1 MILNLKLQINFGAW
15 DLKFGERTMAD
26 LNQLQKEINI
36 QFKDR
41 NLLQSSLT
49 HRSYLN
55 ENRSWP
61 LPHNERLEF
70 LGDAVL
76 ELITTEYLYRNFP
89 NPEGELTNLRSA
101 LVNYKMLAEIAASIH
116 LDKYIMLSKGEAKDL
131 GRARQVILANAI
143 EALIGAIYLDQGFQV
158 SVEFVHKFVIGQ
170 LAAIVSGGKV
180 LDPKSKFQELTQEK
194 LGVTP
199 HYKVLA
205 EWGPDHNK
213 QFEVGVFVQERQV
226 AKGQGSSKQEAE
238 ISAAENGLKVW
249 DEK

>member
-1 MILNLKLQINFGAW
+1 MGTNYGFVIRLNSYFVEVQDF
-15 DLKFGERTMAD
+15 MD
-26 LNQLQKEINI
+26 LNQLEQKIKI

-55 ENRSWP
+55 ENRRWP
-61 LPHNERLEF
+61 NPHNERLEF

-76 ELITTEYLYRNFP
+76 ELITTEYLYSNFP

-101 LVNYKMLAEIAASIH
+101 LVNYKMLSEIASE
-116 LDKYIMLSKGEAKDL
+116 LGLEEYILLSKGEAKDT

-143 EALIGAIYLDQGFQV
+143 EALIGAIYLDSGFEV
-158 SVEFVHKFVIGQ
+158 ARVFINEFVINH
-170 LAAIVSGGKV
+170 LNMIVSAGNI

-213 QFEVGVFVQERQV
+213 NFEVGVFVADRQI
-226 AKGQGSSKQEAE
+226 AKGVGSSKQEAE
-238 ISAAENGLKVW
+238 IAAAENGLKVS
-249 DEK
+249 DL

>member
-1 MILNLKLQINFGAW
+1 MDLENLENKI
-15 DLKFGERTMAD
+15 K
-26 LNQLQKEINI
+26 I

-41 NLLQSSLT
+41 SLLQSAMT

-55 ENRSWP
+55 ENRKWP

-76 ELITTEYLYRNFP
+76 ELITTEYLFKHFP

-101 LVNYKMLAEIAASIH
+101 LVNYKMLSVVASELE
-116 LDKYIMLSKGEAKDL
+116 LDGFILLSKGEAKDT
-131 GRARQVILANAI
+131 GRARQVILANTI
-143 EALIGAIYLDQGFQV
+143 EALIGAIYLDGGFDAAKQ
-158 SVEFVHKFVIGQ
+158 FVDANVINR
-170 LAAIVSGGKV
+170 LADIVKEGKV

-213 QFEVGVFVQERQV
+213 NFEVGVFVGERQIASGV
-226 AKGQGSSKQEAE
+226 GSSKQEAE
-238 ISAAENGLKVW
+238 IAAAENGLKTG
-249 DEK
+249 EL

>member
-1 MILNLKLQINFGAW
+1 MDLSQLEQKIKLQ
-15 DLKFGERTMAD
+15 
-26 LNQLQKEINI
+26 
-36 QFKDR
+36 FKYR
-41 NLLQSSLT
+41 NLLQSAMT

-55 ENRSWP
+55 ENRRWP
-61 LPHNERLEF
+61 LAHNERLEF

-101 LVNYKMLAEIAASIH
+101 LVNYKMLSEISSELGLEEFI
-116 LDKYIMLSKGEAKDL
+116 LLSRGESKDM
-131 GRARQVILANAI
+131 GRARQVILANTF
-143 EALIGAIYLDQGFQV
+143 EALIGAIYLDGGYEVSRGFIH
-158 SVEFVHKFVIGQ
+158 EFV
-170 LAAIVSGGKV
+170 LNYLDNIVSAGDI

-213 QFEVGVFVQERQV
+213 NFEVGVFVNEKQI
-226 AKGQGSSKQEAE
+226 AKGTGSSKQEAE
-238 ISAAENGLKVW
+238 IAAAENGLKVS
-249 DEK
+249 DL

>member
-1 MILNLKLQINFGAW
+1 
-15 DLKFGERTMAD
+15 MAD
-26 LNQLQKEINI
+26 LNQLEKEINI

-41 NLLQSSLT
+41 NVLQSALT

-101 LVNYKMLAEIAASIH
+101 LVNYKMLSEIAAGIK

-143 EALIGAIYLDQGFQV
+143 EALIGAIYLDQGFAV
-158 SVEFVHKFVIGQ
+158 SEQFVNKFIVER
-170 LAAIVSGGKV
+170 LASIVSGGKV

-194 LGVTP
+194 MGVTP

-213 QFEVGVFVQERQV
+213 QFEVGVFVQEKQI
-226 AKGQGSSKQEAE
+226 AKGQGSSKQDAE
-238 ISAAENGLKVW
+238 ISAAENGLKAW
-249 DEK
+249 ID

>member
-1 MILNLKLQINFGAW
+1 
-15 DLKFGERTMAD
+15 MAD
-26 LNQLQKEINI
+26 LNQLEKEINI
-36 QFKDR
+36 KFNDR
-41 NLLQSSLT
+41 NLLQSCLT

-61 LPHNERLEF
+61 LAHNERLEF

-76 ELITTEYLYRNFP
+76 ELVTTEYLYRNFP

-101 LVNYKMLAEIAASIH
+101 LVNYKMLSEIAAGIH
-116 LDKYIMLSKGEAKDL
+116 LDKYIMLSKGEARDL

-143 EALIGAIYLDQGFQV
+143 EALIGAIYLDAGFKV
-158 SVEFVHKFVIGQ
+158 AEEFVNKFVINQ
-170 LAAIVSGGKV
+170 LEKIVSGGKV
-180 LDPKSKFQELTQEK
+180 LDPKSKYQELTQEK
-194 LGVTP
+194 MGVTP
-199 HYKVLA
+199 HYKVLS

-213 QFEVGVFVQERQV
+213 QFEVGVFVQDKQM

-249 DEK
+249 DES